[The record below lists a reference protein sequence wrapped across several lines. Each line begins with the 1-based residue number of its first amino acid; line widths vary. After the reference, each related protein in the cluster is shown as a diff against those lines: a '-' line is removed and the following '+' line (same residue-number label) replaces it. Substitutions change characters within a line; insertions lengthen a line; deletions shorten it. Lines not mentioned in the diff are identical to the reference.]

1 MTTPSDPRRADS
13 RAVQVRMVFGALAL
27 MSLVLGL
34 GLYLAAER
42 LGLDEGTARLI
53 ATAFLIAGVFDA
65 AVVYFWNRIFSRKD

>member
-1 MTTPSDPRRADS
+1 VAIEPGAAEAW
-13 RAVQVRMVFGALAL
+13 AVQVRMVFGALAL

-65 AVVYFWNRIFSRKD
+65 AVVYFWNRIFGRTD